1 MITMAVVEVT
11 AFTLS
16 GDEQAF
22 RAVDA
27 RMQTDF
33 AYQQPGLLRR
43 TTARGDDGQWL
54 VLTLWSDDASAD
66 VAARNAVDNT
76 IAREFASYAAPDSMR
91 TKRFTLLE

>member
-1 MITMAVVEVT
+1 MSLMAVVEVT

-22 RAVDA
+22 RVVDA

-33 AYQQPGLLRR
+33 AYQQAGLLRR

-54 VLTLWSDDASAD
+54 VLTMWSDDASAD
-66 VAARNAVDNT
+66 VAARNALDDDV
-76 IAREFASYAAPDSMR
+76 AREFASYAKPKSMR